1 MSSTTS
7 VDPGELRA
15 AAHAEDS
22 ISDDMTD
29 RNRKAIS
36 ATKDAAASLRGW
48 SLSQALQATADSWK
62 PSLDGMR
69 SRAETGAANLRTCA
83 DGHDWNDSATSKDFE
98 KSGAQT
104 QSAPQTMSAPA
115 GLGGPGAVGSEGRYA
130 MPGAGMLRDGLAPDS
145 TVGGP
150 GAVGSEGRH
159 AMPGAEGL
167 RDSLTA
173 DHNIGG
179 PGAVGSEGSAP
190 IATPPAFLDRGDAPY
205 PGRDPRA
212 EWTAEE
218 MRKAR
223 PMQTPTAPS
232 PFG

>member
-29 RNRKAIS
+29 KNRKAIS

-69 SRAETGAANLRTCA
+69 SRAETGAKNLRTCA
-83 DGHDWNDSATSKDFE
+83 DGHDWNDSATSEDFE

-115 GLGGPGAVGSEGRYA
+115 GLGGPGAVGSEGR
-130 MPGAGMLRDGLAPDS
+130 
-145 TVGGP
+145 
-150 GAVGSEGRH
+150 H

-173 DHNIGG
+173 DHGIGG

-190 IATPPAFLDRGDAPY
+190 IATQPAFLDRGDAPY

-223 PMQTPTAPS
+223 PMQTPTAHS